1 MISLQY
7 SPITAADVEEAVTFY
22 RDAIGLTVKND
33 VSNGGHRWVTM
44 GGDGNASIVLSDPF
58 EDADTQ
64 LALIAKGAMQ
74 PIVFETD
81 DLDAAFER
89 AVAAGA
95 EVVQEPKAQFWGPKD
110 CAFRDPSGHM
120 IRISQ
125 IAG

>member
-7 SPITAADVEEAVTFY
+7 SPITAADVEESVAFY
-22 RDAIGLTVKND
+22 RDALGLTVQND
-33 VSNGGHRWVTM
+33 VSNAGHRWVTL
-44 GGDGNASIVLSDPF
+44 GGDGTASIVVSDPF

-64 LALIAKGAMQ
+64 LALIAKGATQ
-74 PIVFETD
+74 PIVFQTD

-110 CAFRDPSGHM
+110 CALRDPSGHM
-120 IRISQ
+120 VRISQ
-125 IAG
+125 VA